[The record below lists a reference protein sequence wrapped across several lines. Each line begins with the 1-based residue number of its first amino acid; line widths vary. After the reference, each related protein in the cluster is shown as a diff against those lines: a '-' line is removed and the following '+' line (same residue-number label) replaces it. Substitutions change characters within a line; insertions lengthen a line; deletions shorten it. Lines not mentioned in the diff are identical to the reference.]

1 MTWRWICRLFW
12 MMCWLQFPGHV
23 ERSKK
28 QHHLRFLADF
38 VLATLRVAE
47 NCRESSLSWCF
58 LSGFLLQLEAASPCY
73 PRLYQQKNWR
83 PKGHEKGQVGK
94 GPRSMDVGALE
105 AETYHIRMELHG
117 SFAHFFCHTEL
128 QSYSQELESWI
139 MCLIASWNDIDSN
152 LLQHILI

>member
-1 MTWRWICRLFW
+1 MTWIWICRLFW

-28 QHHLRFLADF
+28 QHHLRFSADF
-38 VLATLRVAE
+38 VLATHRV
-47 NCRESSLSWCF
+47 CF

-73 PRLYQQKNWR
+73 PRYTKKNWR

-105 AETYHIRMELHG
+105 AETYHIGMELEYIWYNLDMLHG

-128 QSYSQELESWI
+128 QSDHSQELESWI
-139 MCLIASWNDIDSN
+139 MCLIASWNEIDSN